1 MKAAKGNRKRSHDHR
16 VSIGAINSSVSP
28 VHSTI
33 EKLDREMVK
42 MLKYIVDLEQKSH
55 FLNNEIIS
63 LKAKV
68 SEHEMISREF
78 EDENVRLKNELFEA
92 SQCLNQ
98 NTGSFYT

>member
-1 MKAAKGNRKRSHDHR
+1 MFLYKIFILFFR
-16 VSIGAINSSVSP
+16 AINSLVSP